1 MVNFFRR
8 AYENTKTFFK
18 KVSNPVKG
26 FFKKFS
32 SSITPEA
39 TQTPNLTGEPL
50 TCARISKA
58 VYNNPKTENIDGFL
72 LDNQLS
78 KYNIGVYQNPYSR
91 KVIIGF
97 RGTAAL
103 EDLSTDLDIVK
114 GRTND
119 IQYKEADDIY
129 KQVKEKY
136 PEFQIIATGHSKG
149 GSLGLY
155 LNTKY
160 GITFYGFNSGV
171 GLGVISSNPNKDK
184 AHLYI
189 IKGDLISGLGSMGN
203 LGMVH
208 VFNSKFHDAS
218 PLQAHSMDNYL

>member
-8 AYENTKTFFK
+8 AYENTKSFFK

-26 FFKKFS
+26 FFKKLS

-39 TQTPNLTGEPL
+39 TETPNLSGEPL

-58 VYNNPKTENIDGFL
+58 VYSNPKTENIDGFL
-72 LDNQLS
+72 LDKELS
-78 KYNIGVYQNPYSR
+78 KYNIGVYQNPSSQ

-129 KQVKEKY
+129 KKVKEKY
-136 PEFQIIATGHSKG
+136 PNFEIIATGHSKG

-160 GITFYGFNSGV
+160 NIKFYGFNSGV
-171 GLGVISSNPNKDK
+171 GLGVISYNPNKSK

-203 LGMVH
+203 LGIVH
-208 VFNSKFHDAS
+208 VFNSKFNDAS

>member
-8 AYENTKTFFK
+8 AYENTKSFFK
-18 KVSNPVKG
+18 KISNPIG
-26 FFKKFS
+26 SFIRRAS
-32 SSITPEA
+32 ASITPEA
-39 TQTPNLTGEPL
+39 TQTPHLSGEAL

-58 VYNNPKTENIDGFL
+58 VYTNPKTENIDGFL
-72 LDNQLS
+72 LDPNLS
-78 KYNIGVYQNPYSR
+78 KYNVGIYQNPQSQ

-97 RGTAAL
+97 RGTASI
-103 EDLSTDLDIVK
+103 EDLSTDLDIIK

-119 IQYKEADDIY
+119 IQYREADDIY
-129 KQVKEKY
+129 KQVISKY
-136 PEFQIIATGHSKG
+136 PKFQIIATGHSKG

-171 GLGVISSNPNKDK
+171 GLGVISLNPNKDK

-218 PLQAHSMDNYL
+218 PLQAHSMDNFL